1 MTVTDD
7 QPIDDQ
13 PTTAEELIEKHGRPL
28 IEELAADDNIAA
40 QAVPDGGQTQPV
52 RVGDH
57 VTDAEED
64 DDVTMVVVERTGH
77 TATEYRLDGSQKT
90 VADVNPGYPATD
102 DVVEVVY
109 PQRETERLADLKQ
122 YAFPESRL
130 QVTAPV
136 HDQDEF
142 EGMK

>member
-1 MTVTDD
+1 MPMPDSE
-7 QPIDDQ
+7 DQ
-13 PTTAEELIEKHGRPL
+13 PTSPAEVVEKHGRET
-28 IEELAADDNIAA
+28 IED
-40 QAVPDGGQTQPV
+40 PSV
-52 RVGDH
+52 RIGDH
-57 VTDAEED
+57 VTDREED
-64 DDVTMVVVERTGH
+64 EGATMVVVERTSH
-77 TATEYRLDGSQKT
+77 TASEYRLDGSQKT